1 QDQTLQLG
9 FSERLLHPND
19 FEETTFRKLSKRAI
33 AHFETSDEN
42 LHSLLL
48 DLTEVISRYSL
59 VVQFS
64 KIKLVVACDY
74 LVSSNSYTIS
84 HPVVRCKLFFNFFFR
99 A

>member
-1 QDQTLQLG
+1 LQLG
-9 FSERLLHPND
+9 FSGQSLHPNHS
-19 FEETTFRKLSKRAI
+19 EEITIRKLSKRAN

-48 DLTEVISRYSL
+48 DFTEAISRYSL

-64 KIKLVVACDY
+64 KIKLVIAFDV

-84 HPVVRCKLFFNFFFR
+84 QPLVRCKLFF
-99 A
+99 